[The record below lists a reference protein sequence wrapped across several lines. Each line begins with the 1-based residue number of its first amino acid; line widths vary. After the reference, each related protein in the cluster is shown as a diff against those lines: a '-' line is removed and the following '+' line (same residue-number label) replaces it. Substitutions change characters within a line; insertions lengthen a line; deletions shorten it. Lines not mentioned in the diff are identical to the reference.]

1 MKDKLDREIQEGQ
14 YAMVLATQWKSNDIA
29 IIFVKI
35 DRVQGSRVYIKR
47 PFEIQG
53 QIRVEETWTSPSKIV
68 LIKEPT
74 FVEGLKHCIAKSIN
88 ARPNKPN
95 VEELFE
101 QTMQML

>member
-14 YAMVLATQWKSNDIA
+14 YAMVLTTHWKSNGIT
-29 IIFVKI
+29 IMFVKI
-35 DRVQGSRVYIKR
+35 DRVQGNRVYIKR

-53 QIRVEETWTSPSKIV
+53 EIRVEETWTSPSKIL

-74 FVEGLKHCIAKSIN
+74 FVEGIKHSIAKSIETK
-88 ARPNKPN
+88 PNKPN